1 MGTFTVAS
9 GFGMLAVGLI
19 AMAVIGL
26 VRLYIINNHLSDK
39 EGDND
44 R

>member
-26 VRLYIINNHLSDK
+26 VGLYIINSHLSDK

>member
-26 VRLYIINNHLSDK
+26 VGLWIVYKIKD
-39 EGDND
+39 ED
-44 R
+44 

>member
-1 MGTFTVAS
+1 MGTFTVAR

-26 VRLYIINNHLSDK
+26 VGLYIINNHLSDK